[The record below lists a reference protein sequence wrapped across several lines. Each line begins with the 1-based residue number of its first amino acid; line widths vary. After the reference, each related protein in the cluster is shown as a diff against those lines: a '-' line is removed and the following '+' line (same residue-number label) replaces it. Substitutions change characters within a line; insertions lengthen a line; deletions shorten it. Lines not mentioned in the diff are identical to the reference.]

1 VGRIAREI
9 VIGVPPETVFAFLA
23 QPERLPE
30 WTPGVLS
37 VILTSP
43 GPVGVGSTTQ
53 TQVEEFGMR
62 QTLNGRCIAF
72 EAPKRLVVH
81 NETAGGLTIGGVS
94 IGKVSTTSA
103 SELLPEGTGT
113 RLRASFE
120 FKLSAGLLTSLAES
134 IAGPQMQRDFDQSL
148 QNLKQLLERPA
159 SSG

>member
-1 VGRIAREI
+1 MGQIAREI

-53 TQVEEFGMR
+53 TQVEAFGMR

-81 NETAGGLTIGGVS
+81 NETAGGITIGGVS
-94 IGKVSTTSA
+94 IGKVATTSA
-103 SELLPEGTGT
+103 SELLPEGAGT

-120 FKLSAGLLTSLAES
+120 FKLSAGLLTSLAEG
-134 IAGPQMQRDFDQSL
+134 IAGPQMQRDFEQSL

>member
-1 VGRIAREI
+1 MGRIAREI

-37 VILTSP
+37 VLLTSP

-53 TQVEEFGMR
+53 AQVETFGMR

-72 EAPKRLVVH
+72 EPPKRLVVH
-81 NETAGGLTIGGVS
+81 NETAGGITIGGVS
-94 IGKVSTTSA
+94 IGKVATTSA
-103 SELLPEGTGT
+103 SELLPEGAGT

-134 IAGPQMQRDFDQSL
+134 IAGPQMQRDFEQSL